1 MGTDSYLWGDFNWSQ
16 EVKMEEQKE
25 KKGCLE
31 DGIIHPDGTEDC
43 IDIYCSKCVDGEWET
58 NPSIGTLIDPSE
70 VL

>member
-1 MGTDSYLWGDFNWSQ
+1 
-16 EVKMEEQKE
+16 MEEQKG

-31 DGIIHPDGTEDC
+31 DGIIYPDGTEDC